1 MNFFGFTNFGTTFC
15 LEALCPLAEPLPPNS
30 AGAAGVESAGL
41 TTEPIACLLEGEGGI
56 RRGKAIKKKAITQ
69 KAAKTYSPV
78 TTRRGSAPLPSLH
91 RLDGRLIHRPL
102 LDVRCCPTRRRT
114 CEQESTTNNQGSK
127 GNYKSEYKAKE
138 IRCTLESVRTRGTSS
153 SSGDLL

>member
-1 MNFFGFTNFGTTFC
+1 MHRS
-15 LEALCPLAEPLPPNS
+15 ALPYSRTVPSGLSLHGRSRDGQALNKAHRLPL
-30 AGAAGVESAGL
+30 G
-41 TTEPIACLLEGEGGI
+41 
-56 RRGKAIKKKAITQ
+56 RRRWPKKRKSHQEKAITE
-69 KAAKTYSPV
+69 KGTKTYSPV
-78 TTRRGSAPLPSLH
+78 TTRRGGAPLPSLH